1 MGLSIDIIRDK
12 VELKGTAYVEIYPG
26 RNKNQFWNE
35 ESIFFNEESFG
46 FVEKTIANNFEGYD
60 HYDMMEVPVESWK
73 IILKD
78 LEGLSQRISTATS
91 AKDFRSD
98 VYFFFKSTESEFSAN
113 FEQNKVRLVSLL
125 NEFCTW
131 VSLKL
136 KETDVISVLGL

>member
-78 LEGLSQRISTATS
+78 LEGLS
-91 AKDFRSD
+91 
-98 VYFFFKSTESEFSAN
+98 
-113 FEQNKVRLVSLL
+113 
-125 NEFCTW
+125 
-131 VSLKL
+131 
-136 KETDVISVLGL
+136 